1 VTELPLTRV
10 KATPGK
16 ADAIREAV
24 RRVRLPTGGRRR
36 LAAVED
42 APAFLALIIDPR
54 VSGPIYSLPK
64 PPTLEAARDFIARHA
79 DEHARGEGLLILD
92 FDEAGAVA
100 GYHDIAV
107 WPEWAAAELG
117 GAIRPDRQGE
127 GRGGA
132 GAATA
137 FDWLFNTIGVDLICE
152 TAALDNI
159 RTRKLLT
166 RIGFR
171 LIGEIESDLPS
182 GGVRPSLYFELTR
195 AEFDQRRSST
205 IG

>member
-1 VTELPLTRV
+1 VTKLPLTRV
-10 KATPGK
+10 KATPET
-16 ADAIREAV
+16 ADAIRDAV
-24 RRVRLPTGGRRR
+24 RCVSLPADGRRR
-36 LAAVED
+36 LADVGD

-54 VSGPIYSLPK
+54 VSSPIYTLPK
-64 PPTLEAARDFIARHA
+64 QPTLAAARDFIARHVE
-79 DEHARGEGLLILD
+79 EHARGEGLLILD

-100 GYHDIAV
+100 GYHDIKV

-132 GAATA
+132 GAVSA

-152 TAALDNI
+152 TAALDNL

-171 LIGEIESDLPS
+171 LVGQIESELPS